1 MPGTAALNLPDIN
14 GRLHQQNH
22 VPIYKSNRKRR
33 NVYHKFNQEVAV
45 RQIENY
51 DKFLNVRHNPVELAR
66 TSLTGSR
73 QTLTLPKVEAKYLK
87 SKSKLN
93 HHEIPLTLED
103 RAYENG
109 RTKKEGS
116 RFLANSMPD
125 KQDETTRV
133 HLPSLV
139 NPFVPKEDR
148 KVIPKLRKGIKPTWI
163 DLTGQSQVK
172 QVAPVNS
179 HEKDLDYQRVT
190 LVTVDYSPSPAKL
203 SRRPLPPTSP
213 IPPISSVQPPISTA
227 IWQPAESRSTRSR
240 DFAAVG
246 QNSQQ
251 QVDGDT
257 PATNAGKHL
266 LDSLLQKL
274 DQARKLNLSSTRGLR
289 DPRAG
294 ERFWESSTK
303 SKTLKSR
310 SQKRIESDRHFG
322 NLKTGVILNKLPSD
336 LMGNLQNTYQ
346 SLSHYLKRTDPY
358 FQARREMEK
367 EKVKPIVYIP
377 TGRAG
382 ESENDEENLN
392 EFGRNRSI
400 SHLSDVTMRY
410 VHRESN
416 DTPSLDHMPWDDP
429 PEVRKKKKI
438 EPGSVSV
445 HRVSDTEQK
454 TVKRLTIT
462 LPSVPPSTPDPLV
475 WRKMK
480 EQKKKVRKE
489 EDECKMC
496 EDTKVAKREDRR
508 SNKVIEAVK
517 KVPIVSVTEPAL
529 SKKLDAIGKES
540 FRKNWLEVKP
550 NQITTVKEET
560 ADDLNSQKVDSL
572 TEKLILKH
580 GEMKRRHQCPRK
592 EVVIA
597 PFSVKVDET
606 DVRHLNENGAKK
618 FEQKISPSYTFS
630 YIPSSVRKAKIPKS
644 RELNSKIAT
653 AIRNGPESS
662 FISSF
667 VPDASALI
675 RDKNQKVDAH
685 ANINESKER
694 VRSKVESRRLQ
705 RMTVRQ
711 AIEVEI

>member
-1 MPGTAALNLPDIN
+1 MPGTAALNLPDII
-14 GRLHQQNH
+14 GRLHQQNY
-22 VPIYKSNRKRR
+22 VPIYKSNKKRR
-33 NVYHKFNQEVAV
+33 NLYHRFNQEVAV

-51 DKFLNVRHNPVELAR
+51 DKTLPSVRHNPDELAP

-93 HHEIPLTLED
+93 HHEIPLTEKD
-103 RAYENG
+103 RAHENG
-109 RTKKEGS
+109 RTKKEAS
-116 RFLANSMPD
+116 RFLASSMPD
-125 KQDETTRV
+125 KQDEITRV

-148 KVIPKLRKGIKPTWI
+148 KVIPKLRKGIKSTWI

-172 QVAPVNS
+172 Q
-179 HEKDLDYQRVT
+179 DLDYQRVT

-213 IPPISSVQPPISTA
+213 IPPISSVQRPISTA
-227 IWQPAESRSTRSR
+227 IWQPAESRGTRSR

-246 QNSQQ
+246 RNTEP
-251 QVDGDT
+251 QVDGVT
-257 PATNAGKHL
+257 PATHAGKHL

-346 SLSHYLKRTDPY
+346 SLNHYLKRTDPY
-358 FQARREMEK
+358 FQARREMAR
-367 EKVKPIVYIP
+367 EKVKSVVYIP

-392 EFGRNRSI
+392 EFGRNGSN

-429 PEVRKKKKI
+429 PEMRKRKI
-438 EPGSVSV
+438 EPGSVSI
-445 HRVSDTEQK
+445 HRVSDPEQK

-462 LPSVPPSTPDPLV
+462 LPSVPPPTPDPLV
-475 WRKMK
+475 WRKMT
-480 EQKKKVRKE
+480 EQKKKVKNE
-489 EDECKMC
+489 EEECKKC
-496 EDTKVAKREDRR
+496 EDTKVTKREDRR
-508 SNKVIEAVK
+508 SNKVTEAVK

-529 SKKLDAIGKES
+529 SKKLDTMGKES

-597 PFSVKVDET
+597 PFSVKIDET

-618 FEQKISPSYTFS
+618 FEQKISPPYTFS

-675 RDKNQKVDAH
+675 REKIKKVDAH
-685 ANINESKER
+685 TTMDENKER
-694 VRSKVESRRLQ
+694 VRSKVQSRRKLQ

-711 AIEVEI
+711 AVEVEI